1 MANNRKTT
9 RGRKKDQHYSQVVM
23 SAPSK
28 LFVERY
34 LSPKGKKLLN
44 GRTKLIHQ
52 NKAEKAEINAIWAKY
67 GKNRYRINPDAI
79 PCRNKIGGLK
89 IINHT

>member
-28 LFVERY
+28 ILVERY
-34 LSPKGKKLLN
+34 LSPKGEKLLILN
-44 GRTKLIHQ
+44 PKDKKI
-52 NKAEKAEINAIWAKY
+52 IWAKY
-67 GKNRYRINPDAI
+67 GKNRYRSNPDAI

-89 IINHT
+89 IIQHT

>member
-34 LSPKGKKLLN
+34 LSPKGKKLLILN
-44 GRTKLIHQ
+44 PKDKKI
-52 NKAEKAEINAIWAKY
+52 IWAKY
-67 GKNRYRINPDAI
+67 GKNRYRSNPTSY
-79 PCRNKIGGLK
+79 PCRNMIGGLK
-89 IINHT
+89 IIQHT